1 MVTTEKNGVAVA
13 VAKSEKAKLPAGK
26 ADKPPKYAVT
36 YCSQCG
42 KVFGAGDSGFSAC
55 KDHA

>member
-13 VAKSEKAKLPAGK
+13 VAKNEKAVKPP
-26 ADKPPKYAVT
+26 KPPKYAVT